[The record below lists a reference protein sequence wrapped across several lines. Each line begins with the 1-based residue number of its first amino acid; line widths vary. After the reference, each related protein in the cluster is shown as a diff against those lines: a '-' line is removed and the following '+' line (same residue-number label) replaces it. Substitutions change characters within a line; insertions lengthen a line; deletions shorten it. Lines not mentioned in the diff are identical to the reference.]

1 MIKFIFS
8 FIILISFFF
17 ISFAENE
24 KKYLPSGSLNMGY
37 ASECNPEKIVQ
48 AAINGVNV
56 IFWFS
61 IDLANVNGKPAI
73 IPNSV
78 QPLPSVECIINVAN
92 ILKKKNLKTTHMV
105 TIGGWAAQH
114 PTTAFPASEMWK
126 TWKDWN
132 KNVIEAAGLLGGFD
146 GIDWDMEGTNTPSD
160 PTNYLA
166 KDMMDL
172 VGEISQLA
180 KSDGYIVSIVP
191 AESYL
196 DPTTSLFDNSL
207 LHNYPEWQNEGVTF
221 NYHGH
226 NGYAYLLAKYGK
238 TGLDDTYDMV
248 TIQLYESY
256 THVLYNVT
264 KLNQTPS
271 TYLENWVPKVQN
283 GWFVDFSSFP
293 SFDIASQQVSVSKTV
308 LCIGLGNG
316 WADYSRNLLIMPNDL
331 EIAYN
336 NLLKLKIEPRGF
348 AFWSIENE
356 GEIPVNSTIPL
367 YMATG
372 INNFLHTR

>member
-1 MIKFIFS
+1 M
-8 FIILISFFF
+8 F
-17 ISFAENE
+17 ISIFTILLTLLYVASAQNE

-37 ASECNPEKIVQ
+37 ASECNPEKIVKSVM
-48 AAINGVNV
+48 NGVNV

-73 IPNSV
+73 IPNTV
-78 QPLPSVECIINVAN
+78 QPIPSVDCIINVSN
-92 ILKKKNLKTTHMV
+92 ILKEKNLKTTHMV

-114 PTTAFPASEMWK
+114 PTTDFPASEMWH
-126 TWKDWN
+126 TWKEWN
-132 KNVIEAAGLLGGFD
+132 KNVIEAAGLSGGFD

-160 PTNYLA
+160 PTNFLA

-180 KSDGYIVSIVP
+180 KSEGYIVSMVP

-207 LHNYPEWQNEGVTF
+207 LHNYQEWENVGVDF

-238 TGLDDTYDMV
+238 TGFVDTFDIV

-264 KLNQTPS
+264 ELNQKAS
-271 TYLENWVPKVQN
+271 SYLENWIPEVQN
-283 GWFVDFSSFP
+283 GFFVDFSSFP
-293 SFDIASQQVSVSKTV
+293 SFGIESQQVAVSKTV

-336 NLLKLKIEPRGF
+336 NLLKLNIQPRGF
-348 AFWSIENE
+348 AFWAIENE
-356 GEIPVNSTIPL
+356 GDIPVNSTTPL
-367 YMATG
+367 FMAAG
-372 INNFLHTR
+372 INNFLHTRN